1 MSHYETTVRLTHIST
16 SSKARSGLSVA
27 DAVGAAKAHLRYI
40 TRDDA
45 AQPGDV
51 LARSNGAILDGSP
64 DDLKAAAKAAIDNRS
79 QRHTDAHGVRLA
91 DKLIVSLPRDATMDE
106 QRTMCAA
113 ILSDFCGDS
122 EAFGMA
128 AIHTDKRGNPH
139 AHFLF
144 VDGLESI
151 EAAKARRPDAQR
163 VRRADA
169 LRLNEGGNRQEVRER
184 VAASINATAAPAGR
198 RMAEVRSLEARG
210 IDRTPQ
216 RHEGPQVADRL
227 ARHPDRPTFTR
238 RVYNRL
244 KSNADALRKRLQR
257 DTIEGASID
266 PDDIP
271 SRYRKGWIGTALR
284 DWRQRVSA
292 HRTRG
297 QDRTSGQMVE
307 DGAAAFVAD
316 WAEQEPPSPTLPPL
330 VANPTPPAGP
340 TVRDP
345 ERRAQ
350 AIQAAKEAAR
360 VRTPADF
367 HEFADPPGS
376 SRQGERP
383 RGRDRGDER

>member
-51 LARSNGAILDGSP
+51 IARSNGVILDGSP
-64 DDLKAAAKAAIDNRS
+64 DDLKAAAREAIDKRS
-79 QRHTDAHGVRLA
+79 QRHTDAYGVRLA
-91 DKLIVSLPRDATMDE
+91 DRLIVSLPRDATMDE
-106 QRTMCAA
+106 QRTM
-113 ILSDFCGDS
+113 
-122 EAFGMA
+122 
-128 AIHTDKRGNPH
+128 RGHPRRLHRGQRSLRDGRHPHGQAREPH

-151 EAAKARRPDAQR
+151 AAAKARRPDAQR

-184 VAASINATAAPAGR
+184 IAATINAVAAPAGR
-198 RMAEVRSLEARG
+198 RLAEVRSFKERG
-210 IDRTPQ
+210 IDREPQ
-216 RHEGPQVADRL
+216 RHEGPQVADKL
-227 ARHPDRPTFTR
+227 AREPDRPTFTR

-266 PDDIP
+266 PYDIP

-292 HRTRG
+292 ERTKG
-297 QDRTSGQMVE
+297 QDLTAVQMVD
-307 DGAAAFVAD
+307 DGCAAFVAS
-316 WAEQEPPSPTLPPL
+316 WSEQEPPAATLPPFI
-330 VANPTPPAGP
+330 ANPPPAP
-340 TVRDP
+340 SDHDRS
-345 ERRAQ
+345 EEKRQ
-350 AIQAAKEAAR
+350 AIRAAVQEAAR
-360 VRTPADF
+360 RLEHAAAKPPAAQRTKR
-367 HEFADPPGS
+367 
-376 SRQGERP
+376 RQVER
-383 RGRDRGDER
+383 

>member
-51 LARSNGAILDGSP
+51 IARSNGVILDGSP
-64 DDLKAAAKAAIDNRS
+64 DDLKAAAREAIDKRS
-79 QRHTDAHGVRLA
+79 QRHTDAYGVRLA
-91 DKLIVSLPRDATMDE
+91 DRLIVSLPRDATMDE

-151 EAAKARRPDAQR
+151 AAAKARRPDAQR

-184 VAASINATAAPAGR
+184 IAATINAVAAPAGR
-198 RMAEVRSLEARG
+198 RLAEVRSFKERG
-210 IDRTPQ
+210 IDREPQ
-216 RHEGPQVADRL
+216 RHEGPQVADKL
-227 ARHPDRPTFTR
+227 AREPDRPTFTR

-292 HRTRG
+292 ERTKG
-297 QDRTSGQMVE
+297 QDLTAVQMVD
-307 DGAAAFVAD
+307 DGCAAFVAS
-316 WAEQEPPSPTLPPL
+316 WSEQEPPAATLPPFI
-330 VANPTPPAGP
+330 ANPPPAP
-340 TVRDP
+340 SDHDRS
-345 ERRAQ
+345 EEKRQ
-350 AIQAAKEAAR
+350 AIRAAVQEAAR
-360 VRTPADF
+360 RMEQAAAKPQAAQHTKR
-367 HEFADPPGS
+367 
-376 SRQGERP
+376 RQAER
-383 RGRDRGDER
+383 

>member
-1 MSHYETTVRLTHIST
+1 MSHYETTVKLSHIST
-16 SSKARSGLSVA
+16 STKGRSSLSVA
-27 DAVGAAKAHLRYI
+27 AAVGAAQAHLRYI

-51 LARSNGAILDGSP
+51 IARSNGAILDGSP
-64 DDLKAAAKAAIDNRS
+64 ADLKAAARAAIDARS
-79 QRHTDAHGVRLA
+79 QRHTDAYGVRLA

-113 ILSDFCGDS
+113 ILTDFTRDS

-144 VDGLESI
+144 VDGLESLD
-151 EAAKARRPDAQR
+151 AAKARRPDAKR

-184 VAASINATAAPAGR
+184 IAATINAVAAPAGR
-198 RMAEVRSLEARG
+198 RLAEVRSFKERG
-210 IDRTPQ
+210 IDREPQ
-216 RHEGPQVADRL
+216 RHEGPQVADKL
-227 ARHPDRPTFTR
+227 AREPDRPTFTR

-292 HRTRG
+292 ERTKG
-297 QDRTSGQMVE
+297 QDLTAVQMVD
-307 DGAAAFVAD
+307 DGCAAFVAS
-316 WAEQEPPSPTLPPL
+316 WSEQEPPAATLPPFI
-330 VANPTPPAGP
+330 ANPPPAP
-340 TVRDP
+340 SDTDRNE
-345 ERRAQ
+345 ERRQ
-350 AIQAAKEAAR
+350 TIRNAAKEALR
-360 VRTPADF
+360 M
-367 HEFADPPGS
+367 E
-376 SRQGERP
+376 QERAIRAQRP
-383 RGRDRGDER
+383 KRKQDER

>member
-1 MSHYETTVRLTHIST
+1 
-16 SSKARSGLSVA
+16 
-27 DAVGAAKAHLRYI
+27 
-40 TRDDA
+40 
-45 AQPGDV
+45 
-51 LARSNGAILDGSP
+51 
-64 DDLKAAAKAAIDNRS
+64 
-79 QRHTDAHGVRLA
+79 
-91 DKLIVSLPRDATMDE
+91 MDE

-151 EAAKARRPDAQR
+151 AAAKARRPDAQR

-184 VAASINATAAPAGR
+184 IAATINAVAAPAGR
-198 RMAEVRSLEARG
+198 RLAEVRSFKERG
-210 IDRTPQ
+210 IDREPQ
-216 RHEGPQVADRL
+216 RHEGPQVADKL
-227 ARHPDRPTFTR
+227 AREPDRPTFTR

-292 HRTRG
+292 ERTKG
-297 QDRTSGQMVE
+297 QDLTAVQMVD
-307 DGAAAFVAD
+307 DGCAAFVAS
-316 WAEQEPPSPTLPPL
+316 WSEQEPPAATMPPFIANPPPAPSDHDRRRRSGRPSARLYRKRRDGWAGTGRSEAPQQRNAPSGDRSNAESACSWFVPQTHLPTERPPL
-330 VANPTPPAGP
+330 PWEGEPGALWISA
-340 TVRDP
+340 P
-345 ERRAQ
+345 ERIR
-350 AIQAAKEAAR
+350 KEHIHNPLISLNLASLFSYYSFSK
-360 VRTPADF
+360 TLLF
-367 HEFADPPGS
+367 LL
-376 SRQGERP
+376 
-383 RGRDRGDER
+383 